1 MQWNNS
7 LCNNYKLNKEQILR
21 RSKLLSCRCAVC
33 ISLQNLE
40 TAETAPWCGL
50 GCCSSTFYFAGDRF
64 KTRLV
69 YAFLGSVIQGKV
81 AAGAPLANRASA
93 FGDTVLFVR
102 RISCLPHRMCVG

>member
-33 ISLQNLE
+33 SSLQNLQ
-40 TAETAPWCGL
+40 TAETAPWYGL
-50 GCCSSTFYFAGDRF
+50 GCCSSTFYFVGHRF
-64 KTRLV
+64 KLRLV

-81 AAGAPLANRASA
+81 QVHLVIQFAQCVGYL
-93 FGDTVLFVR
+93 VY
-102 RISCLPHRMCVG
+102 RISCVG